1 MELREGPD
9 PAIKTAHDVLIK
21 VGVVGVCGSD
31 VHYYVTG
38 RIGSQVVKYPFRVG
52 HEFAGT
58 VMAIGR
64 SVKRVKKGDRV
75 AVDPAMFCGKCDQ
88 CRAGRFHTC
97 RKLKFL
103 GCPGQ
108 AEGCLC
114 EYIVMPEASCYPVSR
129 KISLEEAAIIEPLS
143 IGCYAVQQSV
153 PMKGA
158 SIAILG
164 SGPIGLSVLLPA
176 RVAGARR
183 IYVTDRIAAR
193 LAVAR
198 KAGATWTGN
207 PAREDV
213 VAAITARE
221 PLLLD
226 AVFECC
232 GEQSAMDQAIDMLK
246 PGGTLMLIG
255 IPTVDRV
262 SFCIDRMRRKELRI
276 QNVRRQNECVHA
288 AIRLIEKKLVDVNF
302 MITHHFPLEKTKQAF
317 DLVDKYGDGV
327 VKAMIRVGG
336 E

>member
-1 MELREGPD
+1 MELREAPD
-9 PAIKTAHDVLIK
+9 PSVKAARDVLIK

-31 VHYYVTG
+31 VHYYATG

-58 VMAIGR
+58 VVAVGR
-64 SVKRVKKGDRV
+64 AVKRVKEGDMV
-75 AVDPAMFCGKCDQ
+75 SVDPAMFCGKCDQ

-114 EYIVMPEASCYPVSR
+114 EYIVMPESSCYPVAR
-129 KISLEEAAIIEPLS
+129 GISLEQAAIIEPLS

-158 SIAILG
+158 RIAILG
-164 SGPIGLSVLLPA
+164 CGPIGLSVLLPA
-176 RVAGARR
+176 RVAGAKR
-183 IYVTDRIAAR
+183 IYVTDKIAAR
-193 LAVAR
+193 LAVAG

-207 PAREDV
+207 PDRTDV
-213 VAAITARE
+213 VASIVRKE

-232 GEQSAMDQAIDMLK
+232 GQQAAIDQAIELLK

-255 IPTVDRV
+255 IPTVDRIA
-262 SFCIDRMRRKELRI
+262 FCIDRMRRKELRI
-276 QNVRRQNECVHA
+276 QNVRRQNECVEA
-288 AIRLIEKKLVDVNF
+288 AVRLIEKGRVDVDF
-302 MITHHFPLEKTKQAF
+302 MITHHFALEKTKQAF
-317 DLVDKYGDGV
+317 DLVENYRDGV
-327 VKAMIRVGG
+327 VKAMIRVG
-336 E
+336 